1 MSHPFLIKEI
11 ALQAGLGMATVDRL
25 LSGRAHVREHTPRR
39 IRQAIGE
46 REEQQLTIATSGRK
60 LVVDVVVEAPR
71 RFVDEIRDALEDA
84 APDLHRPRFLMQE
97 TMTTPENI
105 PHDVIARFAARP

>member
-1 MSHPFLIKEI
+1 
-11 ALQAGLGMATVDRL
+11 MA
-25 LSGRAHVREHTPRR
+25 
-39 IRQAIGE
+39 
-46 REEQQLTIATSGRK
+46 
-60 LVVDVVVEAPR
+60 VEAPC

-84 APDLHRPRFLMQE
+84 ASDLHRPRFLMQE